1 LAKQTINI
9 GAAPNDGTG
18 DPIRDAFSKVND
30 NFTEI
35 YTSYVASGGAT
46 VGNSTVNTVISN
58 TGGLVVS
65 NSTVNTVA
73 NSSVIKI
80 GNSTANATMTSTQV
94 SVFGNTSIGNTTINT
109 TALAIGNSSANSL
122 LSQTQLN
129 INASATIGSAL
140 VNTTAFYLGNSTVN
154 WTANNSRITIKQ
166 ANVTSNSFSLGSYYA
181 GVTNFANGYTVL
193 PNGLLMQ
200 WGYIAAV
207 NSTANLTTFS
217 SVGGVAFTNI
227 FSVSVTSTTANHVF
241 VSSANSTAL
250 ILQCNTTANTGAY
263 WSAIG
268 K

>member
-1 LAKQTINI
+1 MAKQTINI
-9 GAAPNDGTG
+9 GSAPNDGTG
-18 DPIRDAFSKVND
+18 DPIRDAFDKVNG
-30 NFTEI
+30 NFDEL
-35 YTSYVASGGAT
+35 YSSYVASGAVS
-46 VGNSTVNTVISN
+46 VGNSTVNSVVSN

-80 GNSTANATMTSTQV
+80 GNSSANATMTLTQL
-94 SVFGNTSIGNTTINT
+94 SVFGNTTIGNTTINT
-109 TALAIGNSSANSL
+109 TAMAIGNSAANSL
-122 LSQTQLN
+122 LSQTALN
-129 INASATIGSAL
+129 INAATLSAS
-140 VNTTAFYLGNSTVN
+140 VNTSGLFIGNST
-154 WTANNSRITIKQ
+154 ANVSANTTRITVKE
-166 ANVTSNSFSLGSYYA
+166 ANVSTNTFNLGSYYT
-181 GVTNFANGYTVL
+181 GVSNFANGYSRM

-227 FSVSVTSTTANHVF
+227 FSVSVSSTTTNTVF
-241 VSSANSTAL
+241 VSSANSTAI

-263 WSAIG
+263 WTAIG

>member
-1 LAKQTINI
+1 
-9 GAAPNDGTG
+9 
-18 DPIRDAFSKVND
+18 
-30 NFTEI
+30 
-35 YTSYVASGGAT
+35 
-46 VGNSTVNTVISN
+46 
-58 TGGLVVS
+58 
-65 NSTVNTVA
+65 
-73 NSSVIKI
+73 
-80 GNSTANATMTSTQV
+80 M
-94 SVFGNTSIGNTTINT
+94 
-109 TALAIGNSSANSL
+109 

-140 VNTTAFYLGNSTVN
+140 INTTAVYLGNSSVN
-154 WTANNSRITIKQ
+154 WSANSSRLTIKE
-166 ANVTSNSFSLGSYYA
+166 ANVTSNTLNLGSYYA

-227 FSVSVTSTTANHVF
+227 FSVSVTSTTTNTVF
-241 VSSANSTAL
+241 VSSANTTG
-250 ILQCNTTANTGAY
+250 IVLQCNTTANTGAY